1 MKNIYFVAL
10 LLLFGNLELHSAEL
24 QNSDID
30 STSFSKFNIH
40 VGEGIIAGMRYG
52 INYRISKSISFD
64 LEKGINPL
72 LLAEEINGAVNYH
85 FGVNKGFVLNS
96 SYSYMAMGFI
106 DRAEHLYLVT
116 PNIGYVYNNPER
128 ALLSP
133 MICLKVGYGVGYFK
147 SQLRSQIVYIPNID
161 ISIGIQFQKIKKT
174 KKIHY

>member
-1 MKNIYFVAL
+1 MKNISF
-10 LLLFGNLELHSAEL
+10 LFLFFLCGILKLHSTEL
-24 QNSDID
+24 ENSGID

-40 VGEGIIAGMRYG
+40 VGAGITAGMRYG

-64 LEKGINPL
+64 LEEGINPF
-72 LLAEEINGAVNYH
+72 LLAGEINGAVNYH

-96 SYSYMAMGFI
+96 SYTYMAMGFI

-116 PNIGYVYNNPER
+116 PNIGYVYNNPQR

-133 MICLKVGYGVGYFK
+133 MICLKVGYGIGYFK

-161 ISIGIQFQKIKKT
+161 ISIGIQFQKLK
-174 KKIHY
+174 